1 MDGQKERQI
10 YELKDTQIEKQR
22 IDVWENINIIYQKSS
37 LMTLLSSKSPK
48 TIVSVEKICKSIPVW
63 KELFKCLDNVLSN
76 VWSTDLKI
84 NLTTSTL
91 SSCTCSFEGQA
102 TLNEYL

>member
-1 MDGQKERQI
+1 MVCFASQNKGG
-10 YELKDTQIEKQR
+10 
-22 IDVWENINIIYQKSS
+22 
-37 LMTLLSSKSPK
+37 M
-48 TIVSVEKICKSIPVW
+48 W
-63 KELFKCLDNVLSN
+63 KELNKCLDDDPSN
-76 VWSTDLKI
+76 VWSADLKDI